1 VCSFEMDHIW
11 YYKNAV
17 FFFLLGKCLSLSL
30 IPFSRGKRSAIG
42 LMNSSNDHFYYD
54 KYYNLSLSLYP
65 SLSLLSIH
73 LSPPLSLSPTPLSH
87 PPTHHSLP
95 PPLSISPSL
104 PLSLCREYEV
114 QCRPTHGFIHVLP
127 ITENMTEFT

>member
-54 KYYNLSLSLYP
+54 KYYNLSP
-65 SLSLLSIH
+65 
-73 LSPPLSLSPTPLSH
+73 LSPPLSLSLSLSLSH
-87 PPTHHSLP
+87 THTHTNTHQLISSVFSLTQEMECF
-95 PPLSISPSL
+95 
-104 PLSLCREYEV
+104 LCQKKIVVRV
-114 QCRPTHGFIHVLP
+114 CVCVCVCCLCG
-127 ITENMTEFT
+127 M